1 MIQGHGGNIVAL
13 AQKLGCQP
21 EEITDM
27 SSNINPLGTAPGLLA
42 HLEHQ
47 LPRIRALPEADGHS
61 AVMAMA
67 KLLGISPARILPGNG
82 TTQFIYT
89 ACTALASRR
98 VLVLGPTYSD
108 YADACRM
115 HELEPDFFY
124 TRPEDAFMPD
134 LAELSARLGD
144 YDTVF
149 LCNPNNPTGT
159 LIPQQH
165 IVELCCQHP
174 RLRFI
179 LDESYLSFA
188 AGEPAM
194 DLCQIA
200 PDNLLILWSVS
211 KIFGIPGLRAGFLV
225 AHPQHIAAFSRFMQ
239 PWSLNTLAQ
248 EAVCFL
254 GDHQAEMADF
264 ITASQQ
270 YISREGQLF
279 CQILQQNGL
288 EVFPSQTSFF
298 LIQLPKGIQA
308 PEVCAYMGKQRFLI
322 RNCDNFCGLDARY
335 IRIALKDSA
344 SNAAVARHLCK
355 AIQIHTSL

>member
-13 AQKLGCQP
+13 AQKLACRP

-42 HLEHQ
+42 HLEQH

-67 KLLGISPARILPGNG
+67 RLLDVSPAKILPGNG

-89 ACTALASRR
+89 ACKALESRR

-115 HELEPDFFY
+115 HDIEPDFFL

-134 LAELSARLGD
+134 LTGLSARLRK

-149 LCNPNNPTGT
+149 LCNPNNPTGV
-159 LIPQQH
+159 LIPQQQ
-165 IVELCCQHP
+165 VLDLCYQHP
-174 RLRFI
+174 QVRFI

-188 AGEPAM
+188 TGEAAM
-194 DLCQIA
+194 DLCQNA
-200 PDNLLILWSVS
+200 PDNMLVLWSVS

-225 AHPQHIAAFSRFMQ
+225 ANQQHIAAFSRFMQ

-254 GDHQAEMADF
+254 GEHQMEMAAF
-264 ITASQQ
+264 ITASQE
-270 YISREGQLF
+270 YISHEGQLLR
-279 CQILQQNGL
+279 QRLHESGMQ
-288 EVFPSQTSFF
+288 VFPSQTSFF
-298 LIQLPKGIQA
+298 LIRLPDGIQA
-308 PEVCAYMGKQRFLI
+308 AEVCAYLGQQRFLI
-322 RNCDNFCGLDARY
+322 RNCDNFYGLDARY
-335 IRIALKDSA
+335 IRIALKNSA
-344 SNAAVARHLCK
+344 SNAAVARHLRD
-355 AIQIHTSL
+355 AMHSIRG